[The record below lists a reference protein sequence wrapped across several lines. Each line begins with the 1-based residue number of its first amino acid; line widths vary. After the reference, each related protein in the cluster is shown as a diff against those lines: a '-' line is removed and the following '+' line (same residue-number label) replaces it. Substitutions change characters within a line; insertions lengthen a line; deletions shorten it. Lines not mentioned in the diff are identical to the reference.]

1 MSNKPKAFVLGMAR
15 SGYAAAKLLVD
26 KGYYVL
32 LNDAKA
38 EQDADQIKE
47 LRGLGVEMVLGLT
60 SDELLD
66 KSFQMLIKNPGISN
80 EHSYV
85 LKAIELGIPVINEVE
100 LAYRYFPKD
109 VKVIGVTGTNGKT
122 TTVTLI
128 YEILK
133 QAKLVVHLMGNIG
146 IPVCS
151 IVPTMQKGDIAVM
164 EISSY
169 QLCNIIDFKTNISV
183 MTNLSQAHIDFHGTY
198 ENYMDTKKRIFN
210 NHTSNDLAV
219 LNLGNQDVLNLT
231 SDIMSE
237 KKYFSSFKANDN
249 GCSIIDNYIC
259 YNGEQIIKLSDI
271 RIKGMH
277 NYENAMAAI
286 IVAKEF
292 GVSNEDIIT
301 VLTTFIGVEH
311 RIEYVKTINGREFYN
326 DSKATNVKS
335 TQIAL
340 ASFEKPTILLLGG
353 LDRGHS
359 FDDLK
364 SFLNHVIHII
374 SYGETKN
381 RINDFAKS
389 CNVPCEVC
397 ETLEEATKKAYELS
411 NDGDVILLSPSCASW
426 DQFKDFEVR
435 GKKFKEVINNLEG
448 GK

>member
-1 MSNKPKAFVLGMAR
+1 MSNKPKAFILGMAR

-66 KSFQMLIKNPGISN
+66 PSFQMLIKNPGISN
-80 EHSYV
+80 DHSYV
-85 LKAIELGIPVINEVE
+85 LKAIELGIPVVNEVE
-100 LAYRYFPKD
+100 IAYRYFPKD
-109 VKVIGVTGTNGKT
+109 VKIIGVTGTNGKT

-133 QAKLVVHLMGNIG
+133 QAKLSAHLMGNIG

-151 IVPTMQKGDIAVM
+151 IVPIMQKGDIAVM
-164 EISSY
+164 EISNY
-169 QLCNIIDFKTNISV
+169 QLCNVINFKTNISV
-183 MTNLSQAHIDFHGTY
+183 MTNLSEAHLDFHGTY
-198 ENYMDTKKRIFN
+198 EKYKNMKKRIFDH
-210 NHTSNDLAV
+210 HTSNDLAV
-219 LNLGNQDVLNLT
+219 LNLGNQEVLDLA
-231 SDIMSE
+231 SDIAST
-237 KKYFSSFKANDN
+237 KKYFSSTITNDN
-249 GCSIIDNYIC
+249 GCSIINDYIY
-259 YNGEQIIKLSDI
+259 YNGEQVMALSDI
-271 RIKGMH
+271 RIRGMH
-277 NYENAMAAI
+277 NYENAMVAI

-311 RIEYVKTINGREFYN
+311 RIEYVKTIKGREFYN

-335 TQIAL
+335 TQTAL
-340 ASFEKPTILLLGG
+340 ASFDKPTILLLGG

-364 SFLNHVIHII
+364 PFFDHVIYII

-389 CNVPCEVC
+389 CGIPCEVC
-397 ETLEEATKKAYELS
+397 ETLEEATNKAYEVSS
-411 NDGDVILLSPSCASW
+411 NGDVVLLSPACASW

-435 GKKFKEVINNLEG
+435 GKKFKEYINNIEG

>member
-198 ENYMDTKKRIFN
+198 GNYMDTKKRIFN

-237 KKYFSSFKANDN
+237 KKYFSSFKANNN